1 MKKFLWYL
9 FLFLIGFSIGTL
21 IFIAPELDKIKI
33 IY

>member
-9 FLFLIGFSIGTL
+9 LFLIGFSIGAL
-21 IFIAPELDKIKI
+21 IFIAPELNKINV